1 MSAPDE
7 LLPCPFCG
15 GESEMVDAGF
25 LCVGCKDATCPGYN
39 AEASAEKWNK
49 RASPAP
55 QAGVPMEALL
65 EWIDRDMTYFD
76 VDRSQPTN
84 GPNVPVLAA
93 VSKRI
98 WYHATD
104 SDAYPFSA
112 VAKTTLGT
120 ARDAAPSADAGV
132 REALHPDV
140 LVFLRRVVR
149 TIDQWDGPMEHPFAK
164 LVTPNVRAALSPA
177 AQQPTETP

>member
-1 MSAPDE
+1 MSAPEE
-7 LLPCPFCG
+7 LWVASCG
-15 GESEMVDAGF
+15 PWLAMYLTHKEAFDAAADAEDDHNGPASVDRY
-25 LCVGCKDATCPGYN
+25 V
-39 AEASAEKWNK
+39 

-132 REALHPDV
+132 REALVKRITAYLTGGGLFNPELANHDA
-140 LVFLRRVVR
+140 VR
-149 TIDQWDGPMEHPFAK
+149 NLLMDCRD
-164 LVTPNVRAALSPA
+164 ALSPA
-177 AQQPTETP
+177 AQQPTETKR